1 MCWCWWGECARVPG
15 VCAGGRRSLSPCV
28 RVVPGVF
35 CVGVRGRGRALGGC
49 VTACVCGCAWARIN
63 GKGREKELT
72 LTGSLSLSFSS
83 FVERMTGLEPAA
95 STLGGWCSVG

>member
-1 MCWCWWGECARVPG
+1 MS
-15 VCAGGRRSLSPCV
+15 AGGRRSLSPCV

-49 VTACVCGCAWARIN
+49 VTACVCGCAWARERSLACA
-63 GKGREKELT
+63 GRVDKWKGREGEPVSV
-72 LTGSLSLSFSS
+72 GSLSLSFSS

-95 STLGGWCSVG
+95 STLGGWCSAC